1 MIHPIFDKLSTV
13 FREKVW
19 EKAKMLVVGAILTPG
34 ERTVTACLHTMGMQ
48 DDPHFSNYHRV
59 LNRDQWSSFALA
71 RILLHLLITTFLPT
85 ERTLVFGIDETLER
99 RRGRKISK
107 LGIYRDAVRSSKQQ
121 VVKAS
126 GLRWICLMVMT
137 PIPWAKRTWALPFLT
152 VLAPSPKYHEEQGKP
167 HKTLS
172 QWAGQMILSLRRW
185 LPDHDLVVTGDS
197 SYAVFDLLD
206 RCQRMDQPVKLVT
219 RLRLDAALYDPAPDR
234 TGKPGRPR
242 KKGERQPTL
251 QHRLADETTVWELIE
266 VPWYNQT
273 QRWVHVATGKAIWYT
288 GGKPAVPIRWVLVR
302 DAQPDAATTFAPMAL
317 LCTEDTCT
325 AKQIITWY
333 VLRWQTEVT
342 LHETRTHLGVE
353 TQRQWSDLAIERT
366 TPAVLGLFSLV
377 TLCANALIPDHDLT
391 TRTAAWYPKALPTFS
406 DTIAFVRKHLWS
418 VSHESIFSM
427 SVETPDMVKIPQSL
441 LDRLL
446 ETVAYA
452 A

>member
-1 MIHPIFDKLSTV
+1 MHTLAPMIHPIFDKLSTV

-48 DDPHFSNYHRV
+48 DTPHFSNYHRV

-85 ERTLVFGIDETLER
+85 ERTLVCGIDETLER
-99 RRGRKISK
+99 RRGRKIRK
-107 LGIYRDAVRSSKQQ
+107 LGIWSRRAIAVRSSKQQ
-121 VVKAS
+121 V
-126 GLRWICLMVMT
+126 
-137 PIPWAKRTWALPFLT
+137 
-152 VLAPSPKYHEEQGKP
+152 
-167 HKTLS
+167 
-172 QWAGQMILSLRRW
+172 
-185 LPDHDLVVTGDS
+185 
-197 SYAVFDLLD
+197 VFDLLD

-273 QRWVHVATGKAIWYT
+273 QRWVHVATGKSIWYT

-302 DAQPDAATTFAPMAL
+302 DAQPDATTTFAPMAL

-325 AKQIITWY
+325 AKQIMTWY

-377 TLCANALIPDHDLT
+377 ALCANALIPDHDLT

-418 VSHESIFSM
+418 VSHESFFSM